1 MFYQCQKCKRT
12 WQYPLQKCPE
22 CFLKLERFESKNLKV
37 IGISRVLI
45 PSPMHPKVPYFV
57 LLLEDENGNKFVQ
70 KFTPYRTG
78 GSDAGAMKEYKIG
91 DRFEIKASQ
100 NKNFVAIWRAKYDLY
115 EAISRVI
122 SLLGGLKIDQNK
134 KILILPTLVS
144 VCHPHE
150 RENTHPEVLRELI
163 KILIEKGAKAENI
176 KVAGQSH
183 SETPIEAMA
192 KKSQI
197 LSVCSE
203 NKVEFLDLGKGIFKR
218 IEKEGLVF
226 EISEEIFKND
236 LIINLPIL
244 KLDSKLGVKGA
255 MENLIRFWKKENFLG
270 QKYLYG
276 EEELILKLKEVFSSF
291 AKASEDKPKILNLAD
306 GTIIQRSNRQAVIL
320 DLILAS
326 FNPLNLDR
334 VFAEISMIPL
344 PEYLKSVKISEIP
357 ISGREIGEVQWQLEK
372 I

>member
-1 MFYQCQKCKRT
+1 MFYFCKKCKRT
-12 WQYPLQKCPE
+12 WQYPLEKCPE
-22 CFLKLERFESKNLKV
+22 CFLNLERFESKNLKV

-70 KFTPYRTG
+70 K
-78 GSDAGAMKEYKIG
+78 SMKEYKIG
-91 DRFEIKASQ
+91 DRFEIEKSE
-100 NKNFVAIWRAKYDLY
+100 NKNSVAIWRVKYDLY
-115 EAISRVI
+115 EAISKVI
-122 SLLGGLKIDQNK
+122 WLLGGLKIDQSK

-150 RENTHPEVLRELI
+150 RENTHPEILRELI
-163 KILIEKGAKAENI
+163 KILIEKGTKAENI
-176 KVAGQSH
+176 KVAGQSQTD
-183 SETPIEAMA
+183 TPIEAMV

-197 LSVCSE
+197 LSVCQE
-203 NKVEFLDLGKGIFKR
+203 NKVEFLDLGKGNFKR

-226 EISEEIFKND
+226 EISEEVFKND

-276 EEELILKLKEVFSSF
+276 EEELILKLKEALPVF
-291 AKASEDKPKILNLAD
+291 AKASAGKPEILNIAD
-306 GTIIQRSNRQAVIL
+306 GTIIQKSNQQSVIL
-320 DLILAS
+320 DLILGS

-344 PEYLKSVKISEIP
+344 PEYLKSVKIEEIP
-357 ISGREIGEVQWQLEK
+357 ISGRQIGEVQWDLEK
-372 I
+372 A